1 MVTNVA
7 PLPRNGPGEPL
18 EDTAD
23 TTQGTDGI
31 GRIRLGAILVLALA
45 ALVVTW
51 LLLKDDGKDNSAPEK
66 TVTAAS
72 IDDLRELPASLGH
85 PVYWA
90 GPRPGFTYELT
101 RTKRGDVYIRYLPAG
116 VELGDKR
123 PDFLTVG
130 TYPYAR
136 AVAAARSQANQRG
149 AFRRSIAG
157 NGIAYSLPK
166 NRKSVFF
173 AYPRLDY
180 LYEVYDPAPLR
191 ARRLVLSGR
200 IRPVG

>member
-1 MVTNVA
+1 
-7 PLPRNGPGEPL
+7 
-18 EDTAD
+18 
-23 TTQGTDGI
+23 
-31 GRIRLGAILVLALA
+31 LA
-45 ALVVTW
+45 AAAAIVGG
-51 LLLKDDGKDNSAPEK
+51 LLLKELLEDDGKEKPAPAK

-72 IDDLRELPASLGH
+72 VEEIQQLPGSVGH

-101 RTKRGDVYIRYLPAG
+101 RTRRGDIYLRYLPPG
-116 VELGDKR
+116 VELNDNR
-123 PDFLTVG
+123 PSFLTVG
-130 TYPYAR
+130 SYPVPR
-136 AVAAARSQANQRG
+136 AIETARSRAQRPG

-157 NGIAYSLPK
+157 DGIVFSVPRK
-166 NRKSVFF
+166 PKSVFF

-180 LYEVYDPAPLR
+180 LYEVYDPTPLR

>member
-1 MVTNVA
+1 MSSRA
-7 PLPRNGPGEPL
+7 P
-18 EDTAD
+18 
-23 TTQGTDGI
+23 
-31 GRIRLGAILVLALA
+31 
-45 ALVVTW
+45 
-51 LLLKDDGKDNSAPEK
+51 
-66 TVTAAS
+66 
-72 IDDLRELPASLGH
+72 RE
-85 PVYWA
+85 
-90 GPRPGFTYELT
+90 
-101 RTKRGDVYIRYLPAG
+101 GDVYIRYLPAG
-116 VELGDKR
+116 IELGDKR

-136 AVAAARSQANQRG
+136 AIATARSQAKQPG
-149 AFRRSIAG
+149 AFRRTIAG